1 MDRLKEFIHN
11 NREAFGK
18 EELEPVHVMRFE
30 SKLRSRRKRVRRYV
44 RYSLA
49 VAASVAILLLSVPP
63 FSRSGQ
69 TGATPAACQTAA
81 DINNLRVYYT
91 MQMDEIITRIKDA
104 TTCNRLE
111 KKQLLEESDRIMKAN
126 RQFEQHVIP
135 QMPCSQETLYAMTQ
149 LYNTSLESLNFMLQ
163 QIENNSAY

>member
-18 EELEPVHVMRFE
+18 GELEPAHVMRFE
-30 SKLRSRRKRVRRYV
+30 SKLRNRRNRVRRYV
-44 RYSLA
+44 LYSLA

-69 TGATPAACQTAA
+69 TSATPATSRTAA

-111 KKQLLEESDRIMKAN
+111 KKQLLEESNRIMKAN
-126 RQFEQHVIP
+126 QQFEEHVIP
-135 QMPCSQETLYAMTQ
+135 QMPCSKETLYAMTQ